1 MFQIWN
7 RLLLIGAVIVVLLI
21 PAAAIAANG
30 FDDVPEDNIYWRDI
44 RWMSE
49 AGVTL
54 GCNPPLNTNYCP
66 DDYVTRAQMAAFM
79 HRLAVNRV
87 VDAAT
92 IEGLTAEDLE
102 GQQGI
107 PGPPGLP
114 TEGPLNV
121 HHSEFTPV
129 DQTTEWK
136 RSASSLALPNG
147 GEMIAPV
154 VLPQG
159 VAIASIEVWV
169 LADFDDQVLNVTL
182 NRARKTSGPYELLGS
197 VAAIGPYEAGITKFE
212 ETMIAKSV
220 VDNDLYWYALR
231 ANFAP
236 DSYSEFDLALYG
248 VTITYEVP

>member
-1 MFQIWN
+1 MVRTWN
-7 RLLLIGAVIVVLLI
+7 RSVLIGAVVLVLLI
-21 PAAAIAANG
+21 PAAAIAAGG
-30 FDDVPEDNIYWRDI
+30 FDDVGEDNIFWRDN
-44 RWMSE
+44 RWMRES
-49 AGVTL
+49 GVTL
-54 GCNPPLNTNYCP
+54 GCDPPLNTNYCP

-92 IEGLTAEDLE
+92 IEGLTAEDLV
-102 GQQGI
+102 GRPGV
-107 PGPPGLP
+107 PGPPGVP

-121 HHSEFTPV
+121 HHSQFTPV
-129 DQTTEWK
+129 GQPEFV
-136 RSASSLALPNG
+136 RSAGSVALPNG

-159 VAIASIEVWV
+159 VSITSIEVWV

-182 NRARKTSGPYELLGS
+182 NRAGKTSGPYQLLAS

-212 ETMIAKSV
+212 ETTIANSV
-220 VDNDLYWYALR
+220 VDNDLYWYAVR

-236 DSYSEFDLALYG
+236 DSYSEYDLNLYG
-248 VTITYEVP
+248 VTIDYDVQ